1 MDYLN
6 ELFKG
11 VVIGVANILPGISG
25 GMLAITMG
33 VYDKIIHA
41 VNRLFKEPVKSI
53 RVLFPYGV
61 GAMVGIVFLS
71 LAFEYLFHTYP
82 LQTKMAFLGLIA
94 GGLPSLFSRAGG
106 ADGADRNKGFMIS
119 ALTAAF
125 VICFTVFCTMS
136 LASGRAGGE
145 MVLGTGRLWILT
157 MVLIGI
163 LAAGTMVVPGVSGSM
178 IMMMLGVYEP
188 LLRLNNSC
196 IRAAFSL
203 DFFSLLS
210 GGLVLAPYFLG
221 LAGGI
226 FVFARIIEHLLSS
239 HEKRMYQIII
249 GLVFSSP
256 VVILWNTPWKE
267 IEVYEIL
274 FGLALGLLGF
284 VLADWLGGEG

>member
-1 MDYLN
+1 MEYLN

-53 RVLFPYGV
+53 RVLFPYGI

-106 ADGADRNKGFMIS
+106 RDEADRNKGFLIS

-125 VICFTVFCTMS
+125 VICFTVFGTMS

-145 MVLGTGRLWILT
+145 MVLGSGRFWILT
-157 MVLIGI
+157 MILIGL

-196 IRAAFSL
+196 IRAVFSL
-203 DFFSLLS
+203 DLPSLLS
-210 GGLVLAPYFLG
+210 GGLVLAPYFIG

-256 VVILWNTPWKE
+256 VVVLWNTPWKE
-267 IEVYEIL
+267 IKAYEIL